1 MSYSGNALFL
11 EKKNMNWTI
20 RPSDNWTFF
29 EDFLT
34 IFGLIFGPFF
44 WVILLTIC
52 GGGGGERGRKII
64 SMRQTFINQGGVGD
78 GLLIRME
85 GWEVVVVATASY

>member
-1 MSYSGNALFL
+1 MD
-11 EKKNMNWTI
+11 WTI
-20 RPSDNWTFF
+20 RPLDNWTFF
-29 EDFLT
+29 KDFFDHFWTNIWT
-34 IFGLIFGPFF
+34 IF

-52 GGGGGERGRKII
+52 EGGRERKEII
-64 SMRQTFINQGGVGD
+64 SMRQTFITQGGVGD

>member
-11 EKKNMNWTI
+11 GKKNMDWTI
-20 RPSDNWTFF
+20 RPLDNWTFF
-29 EDFLT
+29 KDFFDHFWTNIWT
-34 IFGLIFGPFF
+34 IF

-64 SMRQTFINQGGVGD
+64 SMKQTFITQGGVGD
-78 GLLIRME
+78 GLLICMR
-85 GWEVVVVATASY
+85 GRRWL